1 MKGARGQA
9 TVEFA
14 MVIAVFLLLLF
25 GGFSASLYTV
35 ERGAAVTGVTAGA
48 RVAAGSAPG
57 NPNTPNVEG
66 ATTEVTRLV
75 RPGLFG
81 TRVNTLPAGA
91 SCRQPAQVPRGEV
104 DVCARL
110 NPAGLVDVELKG
122 RPTNPVPAA
131 FGFDWIL
138 DVGAEIEPVT
148 FKP

>member
-25 GGFSASLYTV
+25 GGLSASLYTV
-35 ERGAAVTGVTAGA
+35 ERGAAVTAVAAGA
-48 RVAAGSAPG
+48 RVAAGGTAG
-57 NPNTPNVEG
+57 DPNAPNVEG
-66 ATTEVTRLV
+66 ATAEAARLA

-81 TRVNTLPAGA
+81 TRVNRLPAGA
-91 SCRQPAQVPRGEV
+91 SCRPAALIPAGEV

-110 NPAGLVDVELKG
+110 NPAGMVDVELKG
-122 RPTNPVPAA
+122 RPANPVPTA
-131 FGFDWIL
+131 FGFNWL
-138 DVGAEIEPVT
+138 LEVGAEIEPVT